1 MVGGQAKRRNLV
13 CPLSESGFNSR
24 AHFEFFRTCPMVRL
38 SFSSFVGPAVLLVA
52 SCRNFR
58 PGVYYVAIPRE
69 RIKGPEFEKDDRISR
84 SCCPHYDR
92 IAPLFF
98 AADGGP
104 PNGWLFGCVSC
115 YLLPPDEPFQRR
127 RREYSGTQA
136 FCGVVILFARSL
148 KEVVGLT
155 PPPPRA

>member
-1 MVGGQAKRRNLV
+1 MPYG
-13 CPLSESGFNSR
+13 
-24 AHFEFFRTCPMVRL
+24 
-38 SFSSFVGPAVLLVA
+38 SSFVGPAVLLVA

-115 YLLPPDEPFQRR
+115 YLPPPDEPFQRR

-155 PPPPRA
+155 PPRPAPDLVPDSYWRRRGLRIAAKTTKFRLS